1 MQAAESEPQQEAQY
15 AYHLGDTV
23 YMGADEYEI
32 LAFDDKQVRLFD
44 TQFPLFNK
52 EMDRAE
58 FDRRVREN
66 PLNDHLKVKELPSEE
81 KTDKAPAFDIGMG
94 YLGNGLTVWNRA
106 VEENGDYQTIVE
118 GVSETSFAP
127 DAEIT
132 REQLAAIL
140 HRYAGKPATAATLD
154 AFTNAASV
162 SAYAADAMSWCIEQ
176 GIITGTTATT
186 LEPGGTATRA
196 QAAAMLMRF
205 VER

>member
-1 MQAAESEPQQEAQY
+1 M
-15 AYHLGDTV
+15 V

-94 YLGNGLTVWNRA
+94 QFV
-106 VEENGDYQTIVE
+106 YQNKLWFPLQRSTQIKLFQLNSAIVNL
-118 GVSETSFAP
+118 FA
-127 DAEIT
+127 
-132 REQLAAIL
+132 R
-140 HRYAGKPATAATLD
+140 
-154 AFTNAASV
+154 
-162 SAYAADAMSWCIEQ
+162 
-176 GIITGTTATT
+176 
-186 LEPGGTATRA
+186 
-196 QAAAMLMRF
+196 
-205 VER
+205 

>member
-66 PLNDHLKVKELPSEE
+66 PLNDHLKVKELLPEE
-81 KTDKAPAFDIGMG
+81 KADEAPAFDIGMG

-106 VEENGDYQTIVE
+106 VEENGDYQTIAHISNE
-118 GVSETSFAP
+118 G
-127 DAEIT
+127 EIHYYVDGLPFLRVVT
-132 REQLAAIL
+132 
-140 HRYAGKPATAATLD
+140 P
-154 AFTNAASV
+154 
-162 SAYAADAMSWCIEQ
+162 
-176 GIITGTTATT
+176 
-186 LEPGGTATRA
+186 
-196 QAAAMLMRF
+196 
-205 VER
+205 

>member
-66 PLNDHLKVKELPSEE
+66 PMNDHLKVKELPSEE

-140 HRYAGKPATAATLD
+140 HRYAGEPATAANLAGYAD
-154 AFTNAASV
+154 GASV
-162 SAYAADAMSWCIEQ
+162 GAYAADAMSWCVEHM
-176 GIITGTTATT
+176 IITGTTGDT
-186 LEPGGTATRA
+186 LAPQGTATRA